1 MDRKIFYL
9 LSGNSRMRMREVGM
23 QKNDCRGTSAVLVKK
38 LKIAVEQTCEL
49 CHEYFPV
56 SSLEIHT
63 ISRRNYKEMVRD
75 PSARILIVCSTCH
88 NHIHQLPVPVGK
100 QRALVKA
107 RSFFIRQDVR
117 RILGY
122 KPKPYH
128 APDDINIPLVYD
140 EYFGRYSWGSYRLSG

>member
-1 MDRKIFYL
+1 MSI
-9 LSGNSRMRMREVGM
+9 SRYR
-23 QKNDCRGTSAVLVKK
+23 
-38 LKIAVEQTCEL
+38 
-49 CHEYFPV
+49 F
-56 SSLEIHT
+56 LEIHT

-107 RSFFIRQDVR
+107 RSFFIRQDLR

-122 KPKPYH
+122 TPKPYR
-128 APDDINIPLVYD
+128 APDDVNIPAGL
-140 EYFGRYSWGSYRLSG
+140 